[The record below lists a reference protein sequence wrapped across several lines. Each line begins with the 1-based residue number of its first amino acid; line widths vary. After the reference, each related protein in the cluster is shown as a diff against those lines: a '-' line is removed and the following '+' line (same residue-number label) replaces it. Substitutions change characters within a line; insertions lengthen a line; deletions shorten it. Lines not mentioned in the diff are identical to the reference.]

1 MLRHALLGFAAATL
15 LTATLM
21 PDDAQ
26 ARGFRGGG
34 GGFHGGALPGG
45 GFPARAG
52 YRPIPGRPYA
62 RAAVR
67 GAAYRGAAYGAA
79 GAAAVGAAAAG
90 AGYYYNNCYRDSYGR
105 LVCPNQY
112 QYGYLFLHRGGN
124 ARNQFLPTAALRQT
138 R

>member
-34 GGFHGGALPGG
+34 GYHGAAVRGGGYHGGAWRG
-45 GFPARAG
+45 AG

-112 QYGYLFLHRGGN
+112 QYGY
-124 ARNQFLPTAALRQT
+124 
-138 R
+138 